1 MMYYFIKDGDD
12 ESGPFS
18 LKQLKSKSIQKNT
31 SVWFAGLQEWTTAS
45 QVYELKELFVTKAH
59 SLSSPKSRMNK
70 IKIWEHKL
78 LKQQFKKVS
87 YHLILIRAR
96 KNLY

>member
-1 MMYYFIKDGDD
+1 MMYYFIKDGDN
-12 ESGPFS
+12 ESGPFT

-31 SVWFAGLQEWTTAS
+31 RVWFAGLQEWTDAS
-45 QVYELKELFVTKAH
+45 QVYELKELFVTKAP
-59 SLSSPKSRMNK
+59 SKSSHKSKINR

-87 YHLILIRAR
+87 YQFIVIRAR

>member
-1 MMYYFIKDGDD
+1 MTYYFIKVGDN
-12 ESGPFS
+12 ESGPFTVN
-18 LKQLKSKSIQKNT
+18 QLKSKSIQKNT
-31 SVWFAGLQEWTTAS
+31 PVWYAGIQEWTNAGEI
-45 QVYELKELFVTKAH
+45 YELKELFVIKVPSRPSTKI
-59 SLSSPKSRMNK
+59 KINK

-87 YHLILIRAR
+87 HQFIVIRAR

>member
-1 MMYYFIKDGDD
+1 MTYYFIKDGDI
-12 ESGPFS
+12 EYGPFTI
-18 LKQLKSKSIQKNT
+18 KQLKTKSIQKST
-31 SVWFAGLQEWTTAS
+31 PVWFAGLEEWTAANL
-45 QVYELKELFVTKAH
+45 VYELKELFVIKIPSRPSA
-59 SLSSPKSRMNK
+59 KSRINK

-87 YHLILIRAR
+87 YHFIEIRAR